1 MDRVNRLAL
10 GDLVS
15 KLACGGSSVVIATH
29 DDLLC
34 AEVADRIVEVD
45 QGRLR

>member
-1 MDRVNRLAL
+1 MDRFSRLAL

-15 KLACGGSSVVIATH
+15 TLAGAGSSVVIATH

-34 AEVADRIVEVD
+34 AEVADRIVEID
-45 QGRLR
+45 KGRIR